1 MKSNSLVKTSEV
13 FARNIAAYN
22 DKKTLIINSG
32 GTSSGKTFSILQLL
46 FLIAL
51 TKQRPRVISI
61 VSYAFPHLRLGAV
74 RDFDSILLDAGI
86 IPDQVRNKTEMTYSI
101 GNSLI
106 EFFGTENLGKVHGPR
121 RDILYINEANN
132 VKYDI
137 YTQLAVRTRECTFID
152 FNPVQRFWVH
162 DELIPKFDHVL
173 INSTYKDN
181 PYLHQNVIAQ
191 IESRRDNENWWRVY
205 GMGELGVLE
214 GAVFQNWRY
223 ADEGEIERAWV
234 ELPYGYGLDYGFHP
248 DPDAMVKVAIDKHRR
263 IIYLKEMLHANNQ
276 GTTDLINAIRQFYK
290 PGELIVAESATP
302 RTNADLARHFNIKPV
317 RKTRTVADWLR
328 EMQDYLIVVDR
339 ESYNLTKELQNYV
352 WSDKKA
358 GVPVDGYN
366 HIIDAA
372 RYYFIMNHKPK
383 YF

>member
-1 MKSNSLVKTSEV
+1 MRTSEV

-51 TKQRPRVISI
+51 IKQRPRVISV

-106 EFFGTENLGKVHGPR
+106 EFFGTENLSKVHGPR

-162 DELIPKFDHVL
+162 DELIPKFPHVL

-181 PYLHQNVIAQ
+181 PYLNQNVIDQ

-223 ADEGEIERAWV
+223 AEEGEIERAWV
-234 ELPYGYGLDYGFHP
+234 AFPYGYGLDYGFHP

-263 IIYLKEMLHANNQ
+263 IIYLKEMLYANNQ

-302 RTNADLARHFNIKPV
+302 RTNADLGKHFNIKPV

-339 ESYNLTKELQNYV
+339 DSYNLTKELQNYV
-352 WSDKKA
+352 WSNKKA

-366 HIIDAA
+366 NIIDAA
-372 RYYFIMNHKPK
+372 RYYFIMNKKPK